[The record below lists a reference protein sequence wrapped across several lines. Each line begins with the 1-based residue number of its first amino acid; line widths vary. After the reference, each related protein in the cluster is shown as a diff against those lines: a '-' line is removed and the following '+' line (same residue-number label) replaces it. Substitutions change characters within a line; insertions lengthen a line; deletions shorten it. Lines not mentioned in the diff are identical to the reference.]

1 MPGLSVL
8 RHPRSDSE
16 ATSNCVPSEE
26 SVPLYL
32 KRVFFGTILPA
43 KASVPFICAIRK
55 IRGSIS
61 LRSEQPLAV
70 TQAVWSAAGGRACT
84 GCLSSGNAETHFVKK
99 RVRCSRGCLP
109 ASGGPPSDRRK
120 LLPPITPH
128 PLSFPALRR
137 PGEAGSP
144 SLSHR
149 DVASTLLRSPRS
161 LAARSMVERIELG
174 RIPAAHPSR
183 KRLFN
188 LRGSNPGCTEPPPNR
203 YPVPSSLSPL
213 VPRPSALSRPRGS
226 WR

>member
-1 MPGLSVL
+1 M

-16 ATSNCVPSEE
+16 ATSNRVPSEE

-109 ASGGPPSDRRK
+109 ASGGLPRIVRK
-120 LLPPITPH
+120 
-128 PLSFPALRR
+128 SFRL
-137 PGEAGSP
+137 ESP
-144 SLSHR
+144 SCGQKRNEIHPRQQPRLHQHR
-149 DVASTLLRSPRS
+149 GDLLHVPGSDLCAFCVQSPGQRRCGFSAWRPPPPRTSKLTSPRSPRPRG
-161 LAARSMVERIELG
+161 ARGLDG
-174 RIPAAHPSR
+174 
-183 KRLFN
+183 
-188 LRGSNPGCTEPPPNR
+188 
-203 YPVPSSLSPL
+203 
-213 VPRPSALSRPRGS
+213 SRP
-226 WR
+226 

>member
-16 ATSNCVPSEE
+16 ATSNCVPAEE

-109 ASGGPPSDRRK
+109 ASGGPPTGLRK
-120 LLPPITPH
+120 LLPPISLTPVT
-128 PLSFPALRR
+128 SCPAKPWRSR
-137 PGEAGSP
+137 VTCP
-144 SLSHR
+144 
-149 DVASTLLRSPRS
+149 SPRS
-161 LAARSMVERIELG
+161 VARTTLQLRRSRAGGFRANQRLG
-174 RIPAAHPSR
+174 FAH
-183 KRLFN
+183 
-188 LRGSNPGCTEPPPNR
+188 GCD
-203 YPVPSSLSPL
+203 SWSSPL
-213 VPRPSALSRPRGS
+213 RREPG
-226 WR
+226 

>member
-55 IRGSIS
+55 IRDSIS

-109 ASGGPPSDRRK
+109 ASGGPLSDHRK
-120 LLPPITPH
+120 TLTPIIP
-128 PLSFPALRR
+128 F
-137 PGEAGSP
+137 
-144 SLSHR
+144 SLSHSL
-149 DVASTLLRSPRS
+149 ALPAQRS
-161 LAARSMVERIELG
+161 LSSAAVATKRRGLPLTASFREF
-174 RIPAAHPSR
+174 IPPSLR
-183 KRLFN
+183 K
-188 LRGSNPGCTEPPPNR
+188 
-203 YPVPSSLSPL
+203 LSC
-213 VPRPSALSRPRGS
+213 LSRVS
-226 WR
+226 W

>member
-1 MPGLSVL
+1 M

-16 ATSNCVPSEE
+16 ATSNRVPSEE

-109 ASGGPPSDRRK
+109 AEGG
-120 LLPPITPH
+120 LPRTFGLH
-128 PLSFPALRR
+128 SAKFP
-137 PGEAGSP
+137 
-144 SLSHR
+144 
-149 DVASTLLRSPRS
+149 TRSR
-161 LAARSMVERIELG
+161 
-174 RIPAAHPSR
+174 
-183 KRLFN
+183 F
-188 LRGSNPGCTEPPPNR
+188 
-203 YPVPSSLSPL
+203 PSSLPA
-213 VPRPSALSRPRGS
+213 RPSLNNASVAAGPRWAIRGEKPAAFGTAFGHRPRAVIRGRQPRLHQS
-226 WR
+226 PASRRGIRFERSRAENPWPTARGD